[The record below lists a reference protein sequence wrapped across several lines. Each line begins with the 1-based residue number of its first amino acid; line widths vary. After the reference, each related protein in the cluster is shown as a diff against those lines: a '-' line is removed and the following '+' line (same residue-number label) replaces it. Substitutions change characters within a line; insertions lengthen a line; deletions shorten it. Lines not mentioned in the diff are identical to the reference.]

1 MRRQI
6 QSKELVEI
14 EEQILREKNFPVSE
28 YAIRR
33 SASTPSGGQRVRH
46 QAENMEMAQR
56 TIEKRS
62 NGRNGFGSGTAM
74 P

>member
-33 SASTPSGGQRVRH
+33 SASTPSGGEH
-46 QAENMEMAQR
+46 
-56 TIEKRS
+56 
-62 NGRNGFGSGTAM
+62 GDGTEDH
-74 P
+74 